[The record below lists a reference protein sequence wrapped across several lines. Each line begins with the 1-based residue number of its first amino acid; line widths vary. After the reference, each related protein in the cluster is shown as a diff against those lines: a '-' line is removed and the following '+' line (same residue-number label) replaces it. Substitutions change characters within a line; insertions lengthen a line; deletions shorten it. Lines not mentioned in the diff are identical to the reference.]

1 LYAQSLIFFF
11 SLSEDKIYSFI
22 RDFNDFYNEL
32 EKNVNGIGI
41 LIGIFLAIIFIVL
54 PIVKILSAPYINF
67 MEKLVWFLISISGFP
82 IAFMMDYSYSQAI
95 KNAANEKEISDLIS
109 IHHQTSFSQVTFI
122 FWALAVFLI
131 FKIFYARKKAIWKS
145 ENEDKK

>member
-1 LYAQSLIFFF
+1 
-11 SLSEDKIYSFI
+11 
-22 RDFNDFYNEL
+22 
-32 EKNVNGIGI
+32 VNGIGI
-41 LIGIFLAIIFIVL
+41 LIGIFLAIIFIVI

-82 IAFMMDYSYSQAI
+82 IAFMMDYPYSQAI